1 MEKFV
6 ALTASGV
13 AYGAVLALVA
23 LGFIVLYKATGI
35 INFAHG
41 DLVGLGAY
49 LAVWAIDDL
58 NLPSVAGYL
67 VALALMAVVGV
78 VMERVVRAPLRDKP
92 VLVVVI
98 ATLAMAIVIRGLIAL
113 WQGSNPKTLVSPVG
127 NRALHVAG
135 AAIAQQRVVIV
146 VVATVSIAGLIL
158 LFQRTSFGRQ
168 VRALAADPDTAVLMG
183 VRATYVAMAAFALS
197 AVFAGL
203 AGILV
208 APLSAVDLNFG
219 FSLMVTAFA
228 VAVVGG
234 FGSLGGVVVGA
245 LVIGLVQQLV
255 GGYLWP
261 EYAGLL
267 PYILMFVVISV
278 RPEGLIVV
286 ERSRL

>member
-1 MEKFV
+1 MEKFI
-6 ALTASGV
+6 ALAASGI

-41 DLVGLGAY
+41 DLVALGAY
-49 LAVWAIDDL
+49 LAVWATKDL
-58 NLPSVAGYL
+58 GLPSVAGYV
-67 VALALMAVVGV
+67 VALALMVVVGA
-78 VMERVVRAPLRDKP
+78 VMERVVRAPLRGKP

-113 WQGSNPKTLVSPVG
+113 WQGSTPRSLVTPVG
-127 NRALHVAG
+127 NRVIHVGG
-135 AAIAQQRVVIV
+135 AAIAQQRIVIV
-146 VVATVSIAGLIL
+146 AVAAVSITGLIL

-168 VRALAADPDTAVLMG
+168 VRALAADPDTAILMG
-183 VRATYVAMAAFALS
+183 VRSTYVAMAAFALS

-208 APLSAVDLNFG
+208 GPLSAVDLNFG

-228 VAVVGG
+228 AAVIGG
-234 FGSLGGVVVGA
+234 FGSLGGVLIGA

-261 EYAGLL
+261 EYADLL
-267 PYILMFVVISV
+267 PYILMFVVIAL
-278 RPEGLIVV
+278 RPEGLVAV